1 MRERPVRNSSCG
13 EGQRSAGEREHA
25 GCTDHPAAQ
34 SPRPGPQ
41 PHRMGGGT
49 CSSSRGRPSARAGE
63 LAGAPSHWG
72 WRGAEGPR
80 GRGPEASGGLWLVT
94 QLGRFLGSQALPHVC
109 YHFTPPK
116 QRGKDSISEA
126 ESQAWVGWAATP
138 ESQGA
143 GGAPALHPAAC
154 RHLSQAPGAPARLSS
169 RLSSSMFRAYPLLH
183 TSAPAGPPTWKCFI
197 LPTLFLVSILSRPS
211 PTVGTVFLPS
221 TSFHIRCI
229 YLSVTLPLTLPSSP
243 AL

>member
-1 MRERPVRNSSCG
+1 MSASTLAALTTPQRRARGQARSRTGWGAGPAPPPEADHQRGPASSREPRVTGAG
-13 EGQRSAGEREHA
+13 EGQK
-25 GCTDHPAAQ
+25 
-34 SPRPGPQ
+34 
-41 PHRMGGGT
+41 
-49 CSSSRGRPSARAGE
+49 
-63 LAGAPSHWG
+63 
-72 WRGAEGPR
+72 
-80 GRGPEASGGLWLVT
+80 GPEAGDPRPLEASGLLPSSA
-94 QLGRFLGSQALPHVC
+94 RFLGSQALPHVC